1 MADSFNTSGQ
11 CQCGHARFSISGRP
25 LVRGFCHC
33 LICQA
38 FNQAAFADI
47 TVFYARDVHLHD
59 ESTVAFRA
67 HQQPP
72 MLKRGCCTQCGKPAI
87 ERLNI
92 PLMPA
97 LVVIPTANLSDPS
110 LAPQPAL
117 HHGAVTACEVDG
129 DLLTLERQSGGET
142 VRAHINLGSGEQAI
156 DAAGTVIA
164 AINGG
169 TASTLP
175 PFAAIMVQS

>member
-110 LAPQPAL
+110 LAPQSAL
-117 HHGAVTACEVDG
+117 HIFYNRRQADVDDG
-129 DLLTLERQSGGET
+129 LPKYCGYLSSQTHFG
-142 VRAHINLGSGEQAI
+142 
-156 DAAGTVIA
+156 IA
-164 AINGG
+164 AIK
-169 TASTLP
+169 AMLSRR
-175 PFAAIMVQS
+175 